1 MSVYKVNHLA
11 TNTIYVFCG
20 NLVDETS
27 NEETFFTQSENDIIR
42 DRKTSVKLVK
52 KFIHQ
57 DDTIMIIK
65 TKIILYLD
73 LKLALEELYLFY
85 RKQEILTSLT
95 IYNTLV
101 KTQKNK
107 NMTRSDKGTKD
118 RSARKKTFEISKNVA
133 DQVMTNII
141 SDEKGSLFSGL
152 PDKTEYTFDDI
163 LQLKLDGQTFVVD
176 NVLGKKRF
184 ITDDVPFIYDPNNA
198 NNTNILQTN
207 TSHTFN
213 HNLLMDSGDI
223 LNNTIYL
230 CTAEDVLNKDVPD
243 PVLLQTYF
251 PLLKGATSFDDV
263 VKLRDELMKKNK
275 KYVDDTTSG
284 LFDAVDLFYNM
295 HNSKKTELLYKNKGI
310 KYIKAVLRP
319 DNAMKMPLEIIYK
332 LLHATELYP
341 MIKFNPSSR
350 QENSYRLYADKT
362 ATDGRKIPYMKK
374 AEIFSLMKT
383 IGKNKSV
390 SVFISNKDSSLVCEF
405 DEFGSVIIS
414 SEFKKETIVSMEEID
429 GLFKLLVNPILEEIK
444 SVLEQSGYNIKLFNK
459 LDDDSVDIQQLNYE
473 SNIMIDKVI
482 DLESIKGCISG
493 IFNNESTDFKSGLH
507 LRFKRVSNFNKVTSQ
522 EAFIIEMLKQSYS
535 GDEIVKALVDNYK
548 GEMTSEQASDLV
560 NKVGNENASE
570 KGKKKIRFD
579 ENPGFKTNLDVDKR
593 TGMLTITMENIN
605 NIRHL
610 NTIPIYLD
618 SMIRLTQD
626 KSSSGVSI
634 EEIDKI
640 CESSVQFV
648 DVPLSYAENV
658 EDVAGKNDSTR
669 LETGLDDMND
679 EKEKENEIDASE
691 LMNEE
696 PKANFNFLFDDDDE
710 EGDENGDDETS
721 GGAGPISSMN
731 SPSLINIDGTKIKK
745 PNYFQ
750 KRIEDR
756 DGVLIMKKD
765 SAKYNSYSRTCSSDF
780 RRQPVILNDAEL
792 EKINKQHEGF
802 LKKEDVIKYGS
813 DKDKQY
819 NYICPRYWCL
829 KTNSVILPSELEE
842 KTDAEG
848 NKYLEHPTCGKILP
862 PDASKI
868 IPGHYIYE
876 FYKPKKG
883 DQKFKRYPG
892 LQVDKHPDGYCLPC
906 CFDLH
911 TELGDTFIQ
920 DKCQKRTESEK
931 QDLKSQSGLLDSNV
945 PVSATKKPG
954 KKKDDEPD
962 DYVIGPDKF
971 PMSQGRWGY
980 MPIAVQKFL
989 NETSSDCLVNR
1000 VSDKSCILRHGVE
1013 NNENQSFI
1021 ACVSDFMYFGRK
1033 RVVGTKSEI
1042 IKVPPSVREIK
1053 QTIVK
1058 SLTID
1063 DFVKYQNGNLISSF
1077 DAKMIDGLKIEDFK
1091 DVRVFSK
1098 LDVTKPEEMTYFM
1111 RVVSSFENFKK
1122 YLEDDKIM
1130 IDHTYLWDILSTPNK
1145 SLFPR
1150 GVNIVI
1156 LNLPRDDITQ
1166 NVQVICPSNQ
1176 YSNIP
1181 YDSNKPT
1188 MILVKIEN
1196 YYEPV
1201 YSYGT
1206 SIIKE
1211 FSSNNEKLS
1220 ENIRRVLD
1228 TSIKNIFDLN
1238 CKPLDSMPN
1247 RKNARIFPSYNA
1259 TPLATILTSLD
1270 RIKCSVV
1277 KQIVNYNNK
1286 VIGIVADCNAI
1297 DAGIGFIPCY
1307 PSAPVDNY
1315 DVVFMFTTGIWSTY
1329 EKTHEF
1335 LTMVSK
1341 KTGIRCRPAFK
1352 VIEDEVVVGILTETN
1367 QFVQLSQPVVSVD
1380 KDMELPAIYN
1390 DNYIVDTKQKDMVQ
1404 SDTQITTTSGF
1415 DKERVDY
1422 VNKIKMDANFYNV
1435 FRNTIRILL
1444 NDYDN
1449 SKSREKLKSLI
1460 SNMYMLYSD
1469 KMKDTIEL
1477 LESLVDDNIY
1487 FSGDENYYKKVNE
1500 VSTCI
1505 KNKKCG
1511 VSDSK
1516 SNTNVCA
1523 VANNG
1528 KCSLIL
1534 PEKNLITGK
1543 LNSEIYYEK
1552 IADELIRYSRIRS
1565 FMFQPQSYLSFG
1577 NIGYNLRD
1585 DEIILIQSLLTQEY
1599 FERLVP
1605 MNSNKYVSKNSIDSA
1620 KPSISQFYDNKVKNS
1635 EISLSRAQDLDSDED
1650 KDKDKEEEL
1659 YRDINDQVGDVIIEL
1674 EDDKV
1679 KPLELPIEELDA
1691 SEPKDNVDEEDNDD
1705 KDDNDEKEKEK
1716 DNDEDETGCE
1726 LKYSK
1731 IISSFWR
1738 KQFPVKYK
1746 EMNYG
1751 ICGYNII
1758 IDLIRSKMNEER
1770 TINQIKNELFV
1781 EYNKYYETSRDKIL
1795 DILTFEGKKVFCDQV
1810 KKEKLS
1816 FSDFI
1821 QNDTYNLTTLDFW
1834 LLVEKYQIPVVF
1846 VSQKNI
1852 LQTSY
1857 SKQMFIGYGEKSDIF
1872 AFIYVPVLKA
1882 KQQPVY
1888 RLIVTDKKEQTISL
1902 NNMID
1907 KSILDDAFTK
1917 FTNVGDYIE
1926 SFSKATISKKSNL

>member
-27 NEETFFTQSENDIIR
+27 KEETFFTQPENDMIR
-42 DRKTSVKLVK
+42 EKTTSVKLVK
-52 KFIHQ
+52 KFIHE

-65 TKIILYLD
+65 TKILLYLD
-73 LKLALEELYLFY
+73 LNLSLEELYLFY
-85 RKQEILTSLT
+85 RKPEMLTSLS

-107 NMTRSDKGTKD
+107 FTNRSDKGSKD
-118 RSARKKTFEISKNVA
+118 KNSRKKTFEISKPIA
-133 DQVMTNII
+133 DQLMTNII
-141 SDEKGSLFSGL
+141 SDDKGVLFTGL
-152 PDKTEYTFDDI
+152 PEKTEYTFDDI
-163 LQLKLDGQTFVVD
+163 LELKLDGQVFIVD
-176 NVLGKKRF
+176 NVLGRRRF
-184 ITDDVPFIYDPNNA
+184 ITDDVPFIYNPNNA

-207 TSHTFN
+207 TAHTFN
-213 HNLLMDSGDI
+213 HALLMDSGDI

-230 CTAEDVLNKDVPD
+230 CTASDILNKDVPD
-243 PVLLQTYF
+243 PVLIQTYF
-251 PLLKGATSFDDV
+251 PLLKGVTSLDDI
-263 VKLRDELMKKNK
+263 VKSREELMKQNK
-275 KYVDDTTSG
+275 KYINETTSK

-295 HNSKKTELLYKNKGI
+295 HKSKTSELSYKNKGI

-319 DNAMKMPLEIIYK
+319 DNPMKMPLEIIYK

-350 QENSYRLYADKT
+350 QENSYRLFADKT

-414 SEFKKETIVSMEEID
+414 SEFKKDTIITIDEID
-429 GLFKLLVNPILEEIK
+429 NLFKSLVNPILEEIK

-473 SNIMIDKVI
+473 SKILIDKVV
-482 DLESIKGCISG
+482 DLDIIKGCISC
-493 IFNNESTDFKSGLH
+493 IFNNESTDFKSGIH

-548 GEMTSEQASDLV
+548 GEMTTEQASDLV
-560 NKVGNENASE
+560 NKVGNENASA

-579 ENPGFKTNLDVDKR
+579 ENPGFKTLLDVDKR

-618 SMIRLTQD
+618 SLIRLTQD
-626 KSSSGVSI
+626 NSSSGVSV

-658 EDVAGKNDSTR
+658 EDVPNKNDSTT
-669 LETGLDDMND
+669 LEAGLDAMND
-679 EKEKENEIDASE
+679 VNENEIEASE
-691 LMNEE
+691 LVDEE
-696 PKANFNFLFDDDDE
+696 PKANFNFLFDDDEDDE
-710 EGDENGDDETS
+710 EGEDATS

-780 RRQPVILNDAEL
+780 RRQPVILNDEEL

-813 DKDKQY
+813 DKDKQH

-862 PDASKI
+862 PDASKV

-931 QDLKSQSGLLDSNV
+931 QDLKSQLGLVDSSV

-989 NETSSDCLVNR
+989 NETSTDCLVNR

-1021 ACVSDFMYFGRK
+1021 ACVSDFMFFGRK

-1053 QTIVK
+1053 QIIVK

-1063 DFVKYQNGNLISSF
+1063 DFVRYQNGNLVSSF
-1077 DAKMIDGLKIEDFK
+1077 DAKIIDGLKIEDFK
-1091 DVRVFSK
+1091 DVRIFSK
-1098 LDVTKPEEMTYFM
+1098 LDVTKPEEMTYFT

-1150 GVNIVI
+1150 GMNIVI

-1220 ENIRRVLD
+1220 ENIRRVLE
-1228 TSIKNIFDLN
+1228 TSIKNIFDMN

-1247 RKNARIFPSYNA
+1247 RKNARVFPSYNA

-1307 PSAPVDNY
+1307 PSAPLDNY
-1315 DVVFMFTTGIWSTY
+1315 DIVFMFTSGIWSTY

-1404 SDTQITTTSGF
+1404 SDTQITTTTGF

-1449 SKSREKLKSLI
+1449 SKSRDKLKSLI
-1460 SNMYMLYSD
+1460 SNMYMLYSY
-1469 KMKDTIEL
+1469 KMKSTIEL
-1477 LESLVDDNIY
+1477 LESLVDDNIF

-1511 VSDSK
+1511 VSDSD
-1516 SNTNVCA
+1516 SNTNTKVCA

-1620 KPSISQFYDNKVKNS
+1620 KPSVTQFYDNKVKNS
-1635 EISLSRAQDLDSDED
+1635 EISVSRVQDVDDDGD
-1650 KDKDKEEEL
+1650 KEEQNKELDKDKEEEL
-1659 YRDINDQVGDVIIEL
+1659 YRDINDEGGDVIIEL
-1674 EDDKV
+1674 EDDNV
-1679 KPLELPIEELDA
+1679 KPLALPLEELEAEEKNDQF
-1691 SEPKDNVDEEDNDD
+1691 EEVDED
-1705 KDDNDEKEKEK
+1705 KDEVEA
-1716 DNDEDETGCE
+1716 GCE

-1746 EMNYG
+1746 EINYG
-1751 ICGYNII
+1751 ICGYNIM
-1758 IDLIRSKMNEER
+1758 IDLIRSKTNEER
-1770 TINQIKNELFV
+1770 TINQIKNELFA
-1781 EYNKYYETSRDKIL
+1781 EYNKYYATSRDKIL
-1795 DILTFEGKKVFCDQV
+1795 DILTFEGKKTFCDQV
-1810 KKEKLS
+1810 KKDKLS
-1816 FSDFI
+1816 FSDFV

-1857 SKQMFIGYGEKSDIF
+1857 SKQMFVGYGEKSDTF

-1888 RLIVTDKKEQTISL
+1888 RLIVTDKKDQTFSL

-1907 KSILDDAFTK
+1907 KSILDDAFTG
-1917 FTNVGDYIE
+1917 FTNIGDYIE
-1926 SFSKATISKKSNL
+1926 TFSKANISKKSNM

>member
-27 NEETFFTQSENDIIR
+27 KEENFFTQPENDMIR
-42 DRKTSVKLVK
+42 DKKTSVKLVK
-52 KFIHQ
+52 KFIHE

-65 TKIILYLD
+65 TKIIIYLD
-73 LKLALEELYLFY
+73 LNLALEELYLFY
-85 RKQEILTSLT
+85 RKKEVLTSLS

-107 NMTRSDKGTKD
+107 NTNRDNKD
-118 RSARKKTFEISKNVA
+118 RSVRKKNLDISKSIA
-133 DQVMTNII
+133 LQVMTNII
-141 SDEKGSLFSGL
+141 SDENGDLFSGL
-152 PDKTEYTFDDI
+152 PDKPEYSFDDI
-163 LQLKLDGQTFVVD
+163 LQLKLDSKVFIVD
-176 NVLGKKRF
+176 NVLGQKRF
-184 ITDDVPFIYDPNNA
+184 IADDVPFIYDPNKV

-207 TSHTFN
+207 TKNTLN
-213 HNLLMDSGDI
+213 HNLLIDSGDI

-230 CTAEDVLNKDVPD
+230 CTTTDVLNKDVPD
-243 PVLLQTYF
+243 PVLIQSYF
-251 PLLKGATSFDDV
+251 PLLKGVTSLDDV
-263 VKLRDELMKKNK
+263 VKTRDELMKNNK
-275 KYVDDTTSG
+275 KYINDTTSG
-284 LFDAVDLFYNM
+284 MFDAVDLFYNM
-295 HNSKKTELLYKNKGI
+295 HSSKTSELSYKNKGI
-310 KYIKAVLRP
+310 KYIKAVLHP
-319 DNAMKMPLEIIYK
+319 DNVMKMPLEIIYK

-414 SEFKKETIVSMEEID
+414 SEFKTIVTMEEIND
-429 GLFKLLVNPILEEIK
+429 LLKSLVNPILEEIK
-444 SVLEQSGYNIKLFNK
+444 SVLEQSGYNINLFNK

-482 DLESIKGCISG
+482 DLDSIKGCISG
-493 IFNNESTDFKSGLH
+493 IFNNESTDFKSGIH

-548 GEMTSEQASDLV
+548 GELTSTQASDLV

-579 ENPGFKTNLDVDKR
+579 ENPGFKTKFDIDKR
-593 TGMLTITMENIN
+593 IGMLTITIENIN

-618 SMIRLTQD
+618 SIIRLTQD
-626 KSSSGVSI
+626 KSSSGVSVD
-634 EEIDKI
+634 EIDKI
-640 CESSVQFV
+640 CESTIQHA
-648 DVPLSYAENV
+648 DVPLSYAE
-658 EDVAGKNDSTR
+658 DVADKNDSPA
-669 LETGLDDMND
+669 LDVGLDDIND
-679 EKEKENEIDASE
+679 ENEIEASE
-691 LMNEE
+691 LIDEE
-696 PKANFNFLFDDDDE
+696 PKANFNFLFDDDDDE
-710 EGDENGDDETS
+710 EGDEEGDDDEKS
-721 GGAGPISSMN
+721 GGAGMN
-731 SPSLINIDGTKIKK
+731 SPSLINIDGTKVKK

-756 DGVLIMKKD
+756 DNVLIVKKD

-792 EKINKQHEGF
+792 EKINKEHEGF

-842 KTDAEG
+842 KTDTEG

-862 PDASKI
+862 HDASKI

-920 DKCQKRTESEK
+920 DKCQKRSESEK
-931 QDLKSQSGLLDSNV
+931 QDIKDQSGQVDSSV
-945 PVSATKKPG
+945 PMSGTKKTG

-962 DYVIGPDKF
+962 DYIKGPDKF
-971 PMSQGRWGY
+971 PMTQGRWGY

-989 NETSSDCLVNR
+989 NETNTDCQVNR
-1000 VSDKSCILRHGVE
+1000 VSDKNCILRHGVE
-1013 NNENQSFI
+1013 NNDNQSFI
-1021 ACVSDFMYFGRK
+1021 ACVSDFMFFGRK

-1053 QTIVK
+1053 QIIIK

-1063 DFVKYQNGNLISSF
+1063 DFVRYQNGNLVSSF
-1077 DAKMIDGLKIEDFK
+1077 DTKLIDGLKFEDFK
-1091 DVRVFSK
+1091 DVRIFSK
-1098 LDVTKPEEMTYFM
+1098 LDVTKSEEMTYFT
-1111 RVVSSFENFKK
+1111 RVVSSFYNFKK
-1122 YLEDDKIM
+1122 YLEDDKIT

-1145 SLFPR
+1145 LLFPK
-1150 GVNIVI
+1150 GVNLVI

-1181 YDSNKPT
+1181 YDSKKPT
-1188 MILVKIEN
+1188 MILVKIDN

-1206 SIIKE
+1206 TIIKE

-1220 ENIRRVLD
+1220 ENIRGVLE
-1228 TSIKNIFDLN
+1228 TSIKNIFDFN

-1270 RIKCSVV
+1270 RIKCIVV
-1277 KQIVNYNNK
+1277 KQVVNYNNK
-1286 VIGIVADCNAI
+1286 VIGIIADCNAI
-1297 DAGIGFIPCY
+1297 DTGIGFIPCY
-1307 PSAPVDNY
+1307 PSAPVDKY
-1315 DVVFMFTTGIWSTY
+1315 DIVFMFHTGIWNTY
-1329 EKTHEF
+1329 EKTHDF

-1380 KDMELPAIYN
+1380 KEMELPSIYN

-1404 SDTQITTTSGF
+1404 TDTQITTTSGF
-1415 DKERVDY
+1415 DNERVDY

-1449 SKSREKLKSLI
+1449 SKSRDKLKSLI
-1460 SNMYMLYSD
+1460 TNMYMLYSD
-1469 KMKDTIEL
+1469 KMKSTIEL
-1477 LESLVDDNIY
+1477 LESLVDDNIF
-1487 FSGDENYYKKVNE
+1487 FSGDENYYKKVSE
-1500 VSTCI
+1500 VFTCV

-1511 VSDSK
+1511 VSTS
-1516 SNTNVCA
+1516 SVCA
-1523 VANNG
+1523 VADNG

-1534 PEKNLITGK
+1534 PERNPITGK

-1577 NIGYNLRD
+1577 NIGYNLKD

-1599 FERLVP
+1599 FERLIP

-1620 KPSISQFYDNKVKNS
+1620 KPSITQFYDNKVKNS
-1635 EISLSRAQDLDSDED
+1635 EISVAKVQNEEGIDDDGSE
-1650 KDKDKEEEL
+1650 KEKEEEKEEEL
-1659 YRDINDQVGDVIIEL
+1659 YRDINDEGDVVVEL
-1674 EDDKV
+1674 ENEKV
-1679 KPLELPIEELDA
+1679 KPVVLPVQEPTDGKDIEA
-1691 SEPKDNVDEEDNDD
+1691 G
-1705 KDDNDEKEKEK
+1705 NDEAEAGIIEAEH
-1716 DNDEDETGCE
+1716 DDIDENDAGCD

-1731 IISSFWR
+1731 IISNFWK

-1751 ICGYNII
+1751 VCGYNII
-1758 IDLIRSKMNEER
+1758 IDLIRLKTTEER
-1770 TINQIKNELFV
+1770 TINQIKNELFA

-1795 DILTFEGKKVFCDQV
+1795 DILTFEGKKTFCDQV
-1810 KKEKLS
+1810 KKDKLS

-1821 QNDTYNLTTLDFW
+1821 HNDTYNLTTLDFW
-1834 LLVEKYQIPVVF
+1834 ILVEKYQIPVVF
-1846 VSQKNI
+1846 VSQKTI

-1857 SKQMFIGYGEKSDIF
+1857 TKQMFIGYGEKSDTF
-1872 AFIYVPVLKA
+1872 AFIYVPVLKT

-1888 RLIVTDKKEQTISL
+1888 RLIITDKKDQIFSL
-1902 NNMID
+1902 NNMTD

-1917 FTNVGDYIE
+1917 FTNVGEYIT
-1926 SFSKATISKKSNL
+1926 SFSKASISKKSNI

>member
-27 NEETFFTQSENDIIR
+27 NEETFFTKSENDIIR
-42 DRKTSVKLVK
+42 AIKTSVKLVK
-52 KFIHQ
+52 NFIHK

-85 RKQEILTSLT
+85 RKSEVLTSLSV
-95 IYNTLV
+95 YNTLV

-107 NMTRSDKGTKD
+107 NMNRGNKSVGKERST
-118 RSARKKTFEISKNVA
+118 RKKTFEISKSVA
-133 DQVMTNII
+133 DQVIMNIV
-141 SDEKGSLFSGL
+141 SDDKGVLFSGL
-152 PDKTEYTFDDI
+152 PDKEEYTFDDI
-163 LQLKLDGQTFVVD
+163 LQLKLDGQIFVVD
-176 NVLGKKRF
+176 NVLGQKRF

-223 LNNTIYL
+223 LNNTIFL
-230 CTAEDVLNKDVPD
+230 CTTADILNKDIPD
-243 PVLLQTYF
+243 PVLIQTYF
-251 PLLKGATSFDDV
+251 PLLKGVSSFDDV
-263 VKLRDELMKKNK
+263 VKSRDELMKQNK
-275 KYVDDTTSG
+275 KYINETTSK

-295 HNSKKTELLYKNKGI
+295 HSSKKTDLVYRSKGI

-414 SEFKKETIVSMEEID
+414 SEFKKDTIVTIEEID
-429 GLFKLLVNPILEEIK
+429 NLFKSLVNPILEEIK

-473 SNIMIDKVI
+473 SKLVIDKVI
-482 DLESIKGCISG
+482 DLDSIKGCISG
-493 IFNNESTDFKSGLH
+493 IFNNESTDFKSGIH

-535 GDEIVKALVDNYK
+535 GDEIVKALIDNYK
-548 GEMTSEQASDLV
+548 GELTSEQAADLV
-560 NKVGNENASE
+560 NKVGNENVSE

-579 ENPGFKTNLDVDKR
+579 ENPGFKTILEVDKR
-593 TGMLTITMENIN
+593 TGILTITMENIN

-610 NTIPIYLD
+610 STIPIYLD

-626 KSSSGVSI
+626 NTTSGVSV

-640 CESSVQFV
+640 CESSVQYV
-648 DVPLSYAENV
+648 DVPLSYAEKIK
-658 EDVAGKNDSTR
+658 DDAGKNDSTA
-669 LETGLDDMND
+669 LDVGLDVMND
-679 EKEKENEIDASE
+679 EDENEMIEASE
-691 LMNEE
+691 LLGEE
-696 PKANFNFLFDDDDE
+696 TKANFNFLFDDDED
-710 EGDENGDDETS
+710 DDEDDDDDEKS

-931 QDLKSQSGLLDSNV
+931 QDMKSQSGLVDSSV

-989 NETSSDCLVNR
+989 NETSTDCLVNR

-1013 NNENQSFI
+1013 NNENQSFV
-1021 ACVSDFMYFGRK
+1021 ACVSDFMFFGRK

-1042 IKVPPSVREIK
+1042 IKVPPSVREMK
-1053 QTIVK
+1053 QNIVK

-1063 DFVKYQNGNLISSF
+1063 EFVKYQNGNLVSSF
-1077 DAKMIDGLKIEDFK
+1077 DAKIVDGLKIEDFK
-1091 DVRVFSK
+1091 DVRIFSK
-1098 LDVTKPEEMTYFM
+1098 LDVTKPEEMTYFT

-1150 GVNIVI
+1150 GMNIVV

-1176 YSNIP
+1176 YSNIS

-1220 ENIRRVLD
+1220 QNIRRVLD
-1228 TSIKNIFDLN
+1228 TSIKNIFELN

-1277 KQIVNYNNK
+1277 KQVVNYNNK
-1286 VIGIVADCNAI
+1286 VIGIIADCEAI

-1315 DVVFMFTTGIWSTY
+1315 EVVFMFTTGIWNTY

-1335 LTMVSK
+1335 LTIVSK

-1380 KDMELPAIYN
+1380 KDMDLPAIYN
-1390 DNYIVDTKQKDMVQ
+1390 DNYIVDTKQKNMVQ
-1404 SDTQITTTSGF
+1404 SDTQITTTTGF

-1449 SKSREKLKSLI
+1449 SKSRDKLKSLI

-1477 LESLVDDNIY
+1477 LESIVDDNIF

-1511 VSDSK
+1511 ISDSDSTK
-1516 SNTNVCA
+1516 NVCA

-1543 LNSEIYYEK
+1543 LNAEIYYEK

-1577 NIGYNLRD
+1577 NIGYSLRD

-1605 MNSNKYVSKNSIDSA
+1605 MNNNKYVSKNSIDSA
-1620 KPSISQFYDNKVKNS
+1620 KPSVTQFYDNKVKNS
-1635 EISLSRAQDLDSDED
+1635 EISLTKVQAEEGIDDDG
-1650 KDKDKEEEL
+1650 DKEKEKEKEKDEEL
-1659 YRDINDQVGDVIIEL
+1659 YRDINEEGDIVIEL
-1674 EDDKV
+1674 DNEKV

-1691 SEPKDNVDEEDNDD
+1691 EEANDQLEEVDED
-1705 KDDNDEKEKEK
+1705 KDEVEP
-1716 DNDEDETGCE
+1716 GCE

-1751 ICGYNII
+1751 VCGYNII
-1758 IDLIRSKMNEER
+1758 IDLIRLKTNEER
-1770 TINQIKNELFV
+1770 TINQLKNELFV

-1795 DILTFEGKKVFCDQV
+1795 DILTFEGKKTFCDQV

-1816 FSDFI
+1816 FADFI
-1821 QNDTYNLTTLDFW
+1821 QNDTYDLTTLDFW
-1834 LLVEKYQIPVVF
+1834 LLIEKYQIPVVF

-1852 LQTSY
+1852 LQTAY
-1857 SKQMFIGYGEKSDIF
+1857 SKQMFIGYGEKSDTF

-1888 RLIVTDKKEQTISL
+1888 RLVVTEKKDLVFTL

-1907 KSILDDAFTK
+1907 KSILDDAFTR
-1917 FTNVGDYIE
+1917 FINVGDYIA
-1926 SFSKATISKKSNL
+1926 SFSKATISKKSNM